1 MTPEEKLAEAAAR
14 GLQHLVLYQTATGA
28 WDCTAR
34 CHEKTRVVIGH
45 STLRTPGAAMSHAL
59 DEFLSR
65 IKADTAT
72 EEDVFG

>member
-59 DEFLSR
+59 GEFLTKMSPPA
-65 IKADTAT
+65 K
-72 EEDVFG
+72 EEDPFQ